1 VSVEIF
7 PFVIFGGIAV
17 IAVVGIVSF
26 RPGPGR
32 REEAAGV
39 DTRRRSTMTIVRD
52 GCWVALVIA
61 VLGTIVYLVYRV

>member
-1 VSVEIF
+1 MSVEIF

-26 RPGPGR
+26 RPGPVR
-32 REEAAGV
+32 REEATGV
-39 DTRRRSTMTIVRD
+39 DTRRRRTMTIVRD
-52 GCWVALVIA
+52 GCWVALLIA